1 MTGGRGG
8 SASGPFGRRRTS
20 LRARLVR
27 AGFVEID
34 RAGSCLHD
42 EALSRLLPLAQAPLD
57 GDGLDPVRVA
67 LVEELGA
74 TADPD
79 LALLSLARLASAV
92 GARGEELRELFRP
105 LGADRGGAGGD
116 RHRCAEEDDPD
127 AVHAAAPVSSSGSDW
142 PCWSTRRAMAPGIP
156 PNSKLPSPR
165 RVART

>member
-1 MTGGRGG
+1 MTGRRGG

-67 LVEELGA
+67 LVEEL
-74 TADPD
+74 
-79 LALLSLARLASAV
+79 SARSGSAV
-92 GARGEELRELFRP
+92 ALAEMSARARAPPSPRAVSAAGS
-105 LGADRGGAGGD
+105 GGGAGTGGVE
-116 RHRCAEEDDPD
+116 A
-127 AVHAAAPVSSSGSDW
+127 G
-142 PCWSTRRAMAPGIP
+142 TR
-156 PNSKLPSPR
+156 PR
-165 RVART
+165 VRGRVAWGP